1 MTKYYENGLGIKNN
15 INRYWK
21 IPENQFSQ
29 SVQIGKNMNTFK
41 LLKYI

>member
-1 MTKYYENGLGIKNN
+1 MTKYYENDFVIKNN

-21 IPENQFSQ
+21 ILENQFSQ
-29 SVQIGKNMNTFK
+29 SVQIGKNRNTFK